1 MDESLG
7 RLLPSGSVYAF
18 LAEHRG
24 RLFPDALFADLFPSA
39 LGRPSVPADVVATVL
54 VLQALE
60 SHSDREATEALT
72 FDLRWKAACGWPIGA
87 PAFHPTVLTYW
98 RRRLAR
104 SQRPNR
110 IFDAVREVL
119 AASGALSGKTRRA
132 LDSTILT
139 DAVATQ
145 DTVTQLIAAIRRVRR
160 EVPGAAAVVA
170 AHCTG
175 HDYDDPGKPAIAWD
189 DAEARAT
196 LVDALVGDAHRLLGH
211 LPDQQLSPRAA
222 EAVALLAL
230 VAGQD
235 VEPAED
241 SDGTDGRWRIARR
254 VAAERVISTADP
266 EARHAHKT
274 VSRRIDGFTAHV
286 QGEPDTGLTC
296 ECALTRASGADAS
309 DATVG
314 IALLTDDDSITAPI
328 EVLGDCAYG
337 TGEALTALDPAG
349 HTAVIKPW
357 PLKPAVPGGFT
368 IDDFTVDEAAGTTT
382 CPNGVIRPITR
393 ARNVVFGVACR
404 GCPLRARCTASA
416 TGRTLHVHEHDA
428 ILRAHRARWRTA
440 PDLQAAYR
448 RHRPMVE
455 RSLAWLTRG
464 HRRVPYRGVAKNDAP
479 AGRRDQPPPPAQ
491 PRADQHRRPV
501 GPRPRM
507 TPRARSWTQPPPA
520 AQDRPQRAGRPRCP
534 TPGQGPTRRTTAIDG
549 DLPALLV
556 QQAPRWPPRTLQNRQ
571 ACSGS
576 GEARMLVTRRLP
588 GDGNLGGPGGGG
600 RQPRRATCG
609 GERHPARGGAG

>member
-1 MDESLG
+1 MGLVSVTNRSPNRESRPTRTPLNKAARRREIGGTIGVVQGTSQPEHVAMDESLG

-175 HDYDDPGKPAIAWD
+175 HDYDDPGKPQIAWD

-196 LVDALVGDAHRLLGH
+196 LVDALVSDAHRLLGH
-211 LPDQQLSPRAA
+211 LPDTELDAPAA
-222 EAVALLAL
+222 EAVGLLAL

-241 SDGTDGRWRIARR
+241 SDGTDGRWRIARK
-254 VAAERVISTADP
+254 VAPERGISTVDT

-274 VSRRIDGFTAHV
+274 RARHQDGYKAHGKV
-286 QGEPDTGLTC
+286 EPGTGLISG
-296 ECALTRASGADAS
+296 CALTPAAGAEHS
-309 DATVG
+309 DAAVG
-314 IALLTDDDSITAPI
+314 IALLADEGGPI
-328 EVLGDCAYG
+328 QVLGDSAYG
-337 TGEALTALDPAG
+337 TGELLAAVAHGG
-349 HTAVIKPW
+349 HTAIIKPW
-357 PLKPAVPGGFT
+357 PLRPAVDGGFT
-368 IDDFTVDEAAGTTT
+368 LDEFTVDMAAGTVT
-382 CPNGVIRPITR
+382 CPNGLTARITR
-393 ARNVVFGVACR
+393 TRKAIFGARCR
-404 GCPLRARCTASA
+404 DCPLRACCTSSA
-416 TGRTLHVHEHDA
+416 RGRTLTLHPHDA
-428 ILRAHRARWRTA
+428 LQRAHRAHA
-440 PDLQAAYR
+440 HDPEFQALYR
-448 RHRPMVE
+448 QHRPMVE
-455 RSLAWLTRG
+455 RAIAWL
-464 HRRVPYRGVAKNDAP
+464 V
-479 AGRRDQPPPPAQ
+479 AGRN
-491 PRADQHRRPV
+491 RRLRFH
-501 GPRPRM
+501 G
-507 TPRARSWTQPPPA
+507 
-520 AQDRPQRAGRPRCP
+520 
-534 TPGQGPTRRTTAIDG
+534 TRRN
-549 DLPALLV
+549 DLWLHHRVAALNL
-556 QQAPRWPPRTLQNRQ
+556 
-571 ACSGS
+571 
-576 GEARMLVTRRLP
+576 RRLLT
-588 GDGNLGGPGGGG
+588 LGLT
-600 RQPRRATCG
+600 RSDETWAVST
-609 GERHPARGGAG
+609 A